1 MKCFPRYF
9 ILASLIGLM
18 SCTPKEKIV
27 KPDYIP
33 KIHSEF
39 HFHTQALLA
48 DILDEAKKENKGVF
62 LDIYTDWCLPC
73 KMMDE
78 EVFSDKDLGKYYRDN
93 FICYKVDAEKANGP
107 DLVFLYDVQVYPTLL
122 FLDHNGRVLIRK
134 KGAAFQSEMYDLA
147 DEAMSLFPE

>member
-1 MKCFPRYF
+1 
-9 ILASLIGLM
+9 
-18 SCTPKEKIV
+18 
-27 KPDYIP
+27 
-33 KIHSEF
+33 
-39 HFHTQALLA
+39 
-48 DILDEAKKENKGVF
+48 
-62 LDIYTDWCLPC
+62 DIYTDWCLPC

-78 EVFSDKDLGKYYRDN
+78 EVFSDKELGKYYRDN